1 LVGVIQASQPT
12 TPFQLEQCLNPFTLE
27 FSPQLFLG
35 RQVQLVSRREDLLC
49 PLPER
54 VPHHRF
60 VFVRAQDQAHGW
72 VLAFAHFFGLEV
84 TGVQQHLP
92 DVLLRSLAGFQVDQH
107 EAVQHGAK
115 GAGSF

>member
-1 LVGVIQASQPT
+1 MLSHSGVSIPPT
-12 TPFQLEQCLNPFTLE
+12 VCT
-27 FSPQLFLG
+27 SPL
-35 RQVQLVSRREDLLC
+35 
-49 PLPER
+49 
-54 VPHHRF
+54 HHRF

-92 DVLLRSLAGFQVDQH
+92 DVLLRSRAGFQVDQH
-107 EAVQHGAK
+107 EAVQRGAK